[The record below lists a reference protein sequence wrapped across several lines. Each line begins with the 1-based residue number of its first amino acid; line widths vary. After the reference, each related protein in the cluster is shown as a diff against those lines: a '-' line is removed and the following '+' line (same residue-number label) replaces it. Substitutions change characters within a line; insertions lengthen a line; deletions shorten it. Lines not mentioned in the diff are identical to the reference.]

1 MTIAV
6 KIGSI
11 LLVYCKITDFRERV
25 YIGQNL

>member
-11 LLVYCKITDFRERV
+11 LLLYCKIKDFREGV
-25 YIGQNL
+25 YLGQNL